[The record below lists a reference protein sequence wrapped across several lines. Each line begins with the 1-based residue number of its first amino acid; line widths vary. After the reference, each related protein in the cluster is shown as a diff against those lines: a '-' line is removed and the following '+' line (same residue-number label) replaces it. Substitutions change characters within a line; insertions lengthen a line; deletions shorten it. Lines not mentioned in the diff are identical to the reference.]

1 MQPLFYKTTCRRGSE
16 CRDKA
21 IEKNPLRIRP
31 IDPRRAKKGAGPLVI
46 ETTINLDVPRYRGNE
61 GLSRRNNPIKDHPFQ
76 PLCIVSPSGGQP
88 FLKLGRRWF
97 NFERINNI
105 N

>member
-31 IDPRRAKKGAGPLVI
+31 IDPHRAKKGAGPLVI
-46 ETTINLDVPRYRGNE
+46 ETTINLDIPHYRGNE

-76 PLCIVSPSGGQP
+76 PFVSSALAEDSP
-88 FLKLGRRWF
+88 F
-97 NFERINNI
+97 
-105 N
+105 